1 MQRTDTFSEDDDDYI
16 SQSRSVYNTSSD
28 NLNGAPLEDG
38 DEEANDNAEEQ
49 DGSARKTPYYDYASE
64 KFDSQTDAKL
74 MYQRHR
80 LESSASATS
89 SPVLLSR
96 SATLPSF
103 LESGD
108 GNLSRTAS
116 RTSRTSMQSK
126 ATSNLTSTMTNAQAR
141 RMSREMFPSLDPFET
156 TVAADE
162 QARSHKHHPGLP
174 HEYKDSLLADQGM
187 HGAGAGVGV
196 GSGFGGYASS
206 ESSIVAEV
214 EAICKKIKMLL
225 DIRHRF
231 LRISAQ
237 FPGDNPK
244 DDQTWDI
251 YPPPPEPHWSES
263 TRERPA
269 ANPVNETELA
279 NSMHSDHLN
288 ASEGPRKRRKA
299 GEAIGEDFDL
309 NRCTIPG
316 DCEYTFSLDE
326 GSVHQVYKRS
336 KATGGTSDGP
346 IVDVPTLR
354 DFYMDLD
361 IIQEIASD
369 GPAKSFA
376 YRRLQYLEG
385 RYQLYT
391 LLNEYEE
398 IADTKK
404 VPHRDFYNVRKVDTH
419 VHHSACMNQKHLLR
433 FIKSKMKKSPDEAV
447 IFRDGKVLTL
457 KEVFES
463 INLTAYDLSIDT
475 LDMHVRFRC
484 ESRCAR

>member
-16 SQSRSVYNTSSD
+16 SQTRSVYNTSPD
-28 NLNGAPLEDG
+28 GVNGKRSEEEEN
-38 DEEANDNAEEQ
+38 EEAVDNAEEQ

-126 ATSNLTSTMTNAQAR
+126 ATSNLTSTTTVNAQAR
-141 RMSREMFPSLDPFET
+141 RMSKEMFPALDPLET

-174 HEYKDSLLADQGM
+174 HESKDSLLAEQGM

-231 LRISAQ
+231 LKISSQ
-237 FPGDNPK
+237 CPGDNPK
-244 DDQTWDI
+244 DDETWDV

-263 TRERPA
+263 ATEKPA
-269 ANPVNETELA
+269 VNPATENELS

-288 ASEGPRKRRKA
+288 ASDGPRKRRKA
-299 GEAIGEDFDL
+299 GEAIGEDFDF

-316 DCEYTFSLDE
+316 DCDYTISLDE
-326 GSVHQVYKRS
+326 GSVYQVYQRS
-336 KATGGTSDGP
+336 KATGEMSDEP
-346 IVDVPTLR
+346 IVEVPTLR

-385 RYQLYT
+385 RYNLYT

-398 IADTKK
+398 LADTKK

-475 LDMHVRFRC
+475 LDMHVRCRC
-484 ESRCAR
+484 KS